1 MAASRRREAPGESAM
16 RADSQTHPL
25 CYPFLSPGPKEH
37 SEAPARMRRGTS
49 SSQPSW
55 RELCGSCCRGPPPV
69 RGGRRAR
76 RAPLRP
82 PLVVGG
88 GRMQAAPGSRAAL
101 RRLLGSCP
109 ALHRHFV
116 GVPLSAGAIP
126 HAPLTGQ
133 VRHAGRR
140 RKSIVEDGVEELSRT
155 SAVVVP
161 PRTSEEEAESGFAL
175 PEVPAEILDAWEKDE
190 MAQEALGM
198 FSSEEFQGKG
208 VMSHRDVARMLEL
221 MGCDRL
227 TFLRMLND
235 EGDDDDDEGADESGK
250 GKGRQGRKGDLL
262 ADDEPWAPRGGGKGG
277 KKGVKGLDDRMDSDD
292 SDDEPEFGKGGG
304 KKGYKGSKGKS
315 SGFQRR
321 GDDSDDE
328 LDFDRRG
335 GKNGHKG
342 SKGKS
347 GGFRDDSDDEDFAF
361 PRGKGKGG
369 KGGGKGK
376 GKGGFGKGG
385 FGGF

>member
-1 MAASRRREAPGESAM
+1 
-16 RADSQTHPL
+16 
-25 CYPFLSPGPKEH
+25 
-37 SEAPARMRRGTS
+37 
-49 SSQPSW
+49 
-55 RELCGSCCRGPPPV
+55 
-69 RGGRRAR
+69 
-76 RAPLRP
+76 
-82 PLVVGG
+82 
-88 GRMQAAPGSRAAL
+88 MQAAPGSRAAL

-315 SGFQRR
+315 GGFQRR
-321 GDDSDDE
+321 DDSDDE
-328 LDFDRRG
+328 LDFDRGG
-335 GKNGHKG
+335 GKKGYKG